1 MKLSQGIL
9 SLMAIAKPL
18 SSSASSRRRL
28 SKTSKSPKATKDS
41 LIATVHGVGVANDAL
56 VGTTTLRYNPDGSF
70 LVSLDILGLK
80 SNSGTVVIT
89 DGTSCGTI
97 SETPFTKKDSF
108 DGVVNAYAALDEGVS
123 RSAFRFNSGYTSKY
137 NMGKS
142 MIVYDSSS
150 AIVGCG
156 ILGSDVESK
165 VLKADMGTYP
175 GYTGTY
181 KPSGTVTVTFN
192 DDDTFTFQFKVK
204 GIEANCSGC
213 GIHIHAGTSCA
224 THELVKGHGWNSVYV
239 QDLWTAA
246 GGATYSTDSKGI
258 ADGFFNIYNGYG
270 YEENKHHA
278 VVIHMADGSRVG
290 CGVLM

>member
-1 MKLSQGIL
+1 
-9 SLMAIAKPL
+9 MAIANPL
-18 SSSASSRRRL
+18 SSSASSRSRL

-56 VGTTTLRYNPDGSF
+56 VGTTTLRYNPGEILHHTLTFLCIINACAQVKVVSFLFADGSF

-156 ILGSDVESK
+156 KWMLLSISSFRQEIHSHEIL
-165 VLKADMGTYP
+165 
-175 GYTGTY
+175 
-181 KPSGTVTVTFN
+181 
-192 DDDTFTFQFKVK
+192 
-204 GIEANCSGC
+204 
-213 GIHIHAGTSCA
+213 
-224 THELVKGHGWNSVYV
+224 
-239 QDLWTAA
+239 
-246 GGATYSTDSKGI
+246 
-258 ADGFFNIYNGYG
+258 
-270 YEENKHHA
+270 
-278 VVIHMADGSRVG
+278 
-290 CGVLM
+290 